1 MITSEE
7 INEIVESGKV
17 ILEKMPPIH
26 GACLYISAM
35 LVAMINDNSDLNAKL
50 VTGSLSVKGK
60 TIFNHS
66 PIAKLLSSGSDSMS
80 SWDGHSWVSVS
91 GLIFDFSVFRTV
103 YSEITPSD
111 IKKLFNEVF
120 GQMAFLVS
128 TKNKLDEIQVI
139 YTQAEELTDSHVTTL
154 IQSADHMGLINC

>member
-7 INEIVESGKV
+7 INEIVESGKA
-17 ILEKMPPIH
+17 ILEKMPPVH

-35 LVAMINDNSDLNAKL
+35 LVAMINDNTELNAKL

-60 TIFNHS
+60 TIFSHS
-66 PIAKLLSSGSDSMS
+66 PISQLLSSGSDSMS
-80 SWDGHSWVSVS
+80 RWDGHSWVSVS
-91 GLIFDFSVFRTV
+91 GLVFDFSVFRTV
-103 YSEITPSD
+103 YLEITPSD
-111 IKKLFNEVF
+111 IQKLFNEVF
-120 GQMAFLVS
+120 GQIAFLVGQ
-128 TKNKLDEIQVI
+128 KNKLDEMQVI

>member
-1 MITSEE
+1 MITSED

-17 ILEKMPPIH
+17 ILEKMPPVH

-35 LVAMINDNSDLNAKL
+35 LVAMINDNTDLNAKL

-60 TIFNHS
+60 TIFSHS
-66 PIAKLLSSGSDSMS
+66 PISKLLSLGTDSMS
-80 SWDGHSWVSVS
+80 SWDGHAWVSVS
-91 GLIFDFSVFRTV
+91 GLVFDFSVFRTV

-111 IKKLFNEVF
+111 IKKLFNEIF
-120 GQMAFLVS
+120 GQIAFLVGQ
-128 TKNKLDEIQVI
+128 KNKLDEMQVI